1 MGRQKATSR
10 DLYWSTTDTTRKCWT
25 SPKSMGA
32 LVLPEPSLDDDENDD
47 KADNKEVEE
56 YQRMICIGQQPIL
69 LGNFGLQR
77 AWVLPEPCLVDD
89 DENDDEADNEEE
101 EEYQRTFL
109 PERMLPRQQNF
120 RIHPSKSTFYDEDLK
135 ATAYW

>member
-1 MGRQKATSR
+1 M
-10 DLYWSTTDTTRKCWT
+10 
-25 SPKSMGA
+25 
-32 LVLPEPSLDDDENDD
+32 
-47 KADNKEVEE
+47 
-56 YQRMICIGQQPIL
+56 L

-77 AWVLPEPCLVDD
+77 ARVLPESCLDD

-120 RIHPSKSTFYDEDLK
+120 RIHPSKSTFYDEDLE
-135 ATAYW
+135 ATAARHRSPSTGDMDYLRAPERFTRFEI